1 LGKGSIF
8 AYLPVKSIEE
18 YNNRDSVPLK
28 LFQNK
33 VSQGRHMKKSMCPIR
48 KTKNATMQVKN
59 FVILLSCAA
68 ALTSCKNGLFG
79 KNKKQQSEVTGW
91 NYNDK
96 NMGGYQVAK
105 SQEQGNGPG
114 LVFVQGGTFTMGQTE
129 EDVMSDWNNIPKR
142 VTVPSFYM
150 DRTEVANVHYREYI
164 YWLNR
169 VFDPEGDANNQK
181 IIDNALPDTLV
192 WRSELSYNEPLVE
205 YYFRHPGFN
214 NYPVVGVSWRQAY
227 DFCLWRSDRVNE
239 GILMKKGYVA
249 TQGLQGQQ
257 QENNFTTKSYLL
269 GLYQAQPGKGAT
281 SKKNPLKTAQ
291 GTPRTQ
297 VAMEDGLLLPDYRLP
312 FESEWEYAAY
322 GLINQNPRPS
332 TKEGKR
338 GEELQSNKQV
348 YPWAQNVN
356 GLRETKHGSW
366 QGQFLANFKRG
377 SGDNAGVA
385 GGLND
390 RAIYTAE
397 VKSFYPNGFGIYNM
411 AGNVSEWVFDVFRPL
426 SSLDFG
432 GNNDDVA
439 PVRGNRFRT
448 IDKSSGEPRIDSMG
462 RVVMRDVTDSESAK
476 RRNYQRGNVINFL
489 DGDEQSEASYG
500 YGKTTLVSDK
510 SRVYKGGS
518 WNDRAYWLSPGT
530 RRYMEED
537 QASSTVGFRCA
548 MDRMG
553 SPEGNKRKT
562 GQFFRTKKQKR

>member
-1 LGKGSIF
+1 MQS
-8 AYLPVKSIEE
+8 
-18 YNNRDSVPLK
+18 
-28 LFQNK
+28 
-33 VSQGRHMKKSMCPIR
+33 
-48 KTKNATMQVKN
+48 KNLL
-59 FVILLSCAA
+59 ILLSSALL
-68 ALTSCKNGLFG
+68 LTSCGKLF
-79 KNKKQQSEVTGW
+79 KKKAEKSEATGW

-105 SQEQGNGPG
+105 TKEQGTGPG

-129 EDVMSDWNNIPKR
+129 EDVMGDWNNVPRR
-142 VTVPSFYM
+142 VTVPSFYI

-169 VFDPEGDANNQK
+169 VFDPEADENNKK
-181 IIDNALPDTLV
+181 IIDAALPDTLV

-205 YYFRHPGFN
+205 YYFRHPSFN

-227 DFCLWRSDRVNE
+227 DYCLWRSDRVNE
-239 GILMKKGYVA
+239 GILMQKGYVA
-249 TQGLQGQQ
+249 KQGLQGQQ

-269 GLYQAQPGKGAT
+269 GLYQAQPGKTAT
-281 SKKNPLKTAQ
+281 SKKNPLQTPQ
-291 GTPRTQ
+291 GTPRTS
-297 VAMEDGLLLPDYRLP
+297 VTMEDGLLLPDYRLP
-312 FESEWEYAAY
+312 FEAEWEYAAY

-332 TKEGKR
+332 LKEGKR

-390 RAIYTAE
+390 RAVYTSD

-411 AGNVSEWVFDVFRPL
+411 AGNVSEWVADVFRPL
-426 SSLDFG
+426 TSLDA
-432 GNNDDVA
+432 DDVS
-439 PVRGNRFRT
+439 PFRGNKFMK
-448 IDKSSGEPRIDSMG
+448 IYKNESGEAEVDSTG
-462 RVVMRDVTDSESAK
+462 RVKMTAVTDEESRN

-489 DGDEQSEASYG
+489 DGDTLSEASYG

-537 QASSTVGFRCA
+537 QASSTIGFRCA

-562 GQFFRTKKQKR
+562 GNFFSKRKQKR

>member
-1 LGKGSIF
+1 
-8 AYLPVKSIEE
+8 
-18 YNNRDSVPLK
+18 
-28 LFQNK
+28 
-33 VSQGRHMKKSMCPIR
+33 
-48 KTKNATMQVKN
+48 MQVKN

-68 ALTSCKNGLFG
+68 ALASCKNGLFG
-79 KNKKQQSEVTGW
+79 KNKHEKSEVTGW

-105 SQEQGNGPG
+105 TKEQNTGPG

-129 EDVMSDWNNIPKR
+129 EDVMGDWTNIPRR
-142 VTVPSFYM
+142 VTVPSFYI

-164 YWLNR
+164 HWLGR
-169 VFDPEGDANNQK
+169 IFDPESDPNNQK
-181 IIDNALPDTLV
+181 IIDAALPDTLV

-205 YYFRHPGFN
+205 YYFRHPSFN
-214 NYPVVGVSWRQAY
+214 NYPVVGVSWRQAH
-227 DFCLWRSDRVNE
+227 DFAMWRSDRVNE
-239 GILMKKGYVA
+239 GILMEKGYVA
-249 TQGLQGQQ
+249 KQGIMGQQ

-281 SKKNPLKTAQ
+281 SKKNPLKTDM

-297 VAMEDGLLLPDYRLP
+297 VTMEDGLLLPDYRLP
-312 FESEWEYAAY
+312 FEAEWEYAAY
-322 GLINQNPRPS
+322 GLINQNPHPS
-332 TKEGKR
+332 SKEGKR

-348 YPWAQNVN
+348 YPWAVNVN
-356 GLRETKHGSW
+356 GLRDTKHGSW

-390 RAIYTAE
+390 RAIYTSE

-411 AGNVSEWVFDVFRPL
+411 AGNVSEWVFDVYRPL
-426 SSLDFG
+426 TSMDA
-432 GNNDDVA
+432 DDVA
-439 PVRGNRFRT
+439 PVRGNKFM
-448 IDKSSGEPRIDSMG
+448 KLYKNGNGEAEVDSMG
-462 RVVMRDVTDSESAK
+462 RVKMTAVTDSESMH
-476 RRNYQRGNVINFL
+476 RRNYQRGNVINYL
-489 DGDEQSEASYG
+489 DGDEMSESSYG
-500 YGKTTLVSDK
+500 YGKTTLISDK

-530 RRYMEED
+530 RRFMEED
-537 QASSTVGFRCA
+537 QASSTIGFRCA

-562 GQFFRTKKQKR
+562 GNFWKTKKQTR